1 MKDIL
6 WIALEIIVDI
16 YQGFLSAYFVYKFLM
31 PKPNANVKLYMI
43 LSGGT
48 QTILLFIMNYLNDFE
63 GISSILYWI
72 GLFVF
77 AVKMLKGNMVKKIFA
92 PIVPLLTVFVITTL
106 NLNLISSI
114 NQMSIA
120 EIVNNRGVERII
132 VLISI
137 QAMYYFAV
145 RIILK
150 LFRTD
155 EEVFK
160 ASEWSVVIATA
171 AASIVMA
178 ALLHTL
184 AMGSSN
190 DFEKL
195 LINISILILLV
206 MNIFVFHLTN
216 SLIKKNRSL
225 QEMEVLK
232 LQEQYHKQYIDNATL
247 QYDSMRKMRH
257 DLKNQFS
264 AVYGLVSENK
274 NDEALEYIKRNTDII
289 SESMQIVSTGNSIV
303 NAIINSKLSVAASMG
318 ISVSCMSV
326 NSFDGI
332 DDIDLC
338 NLLGNSLDNAITSC
352 RDLPDEKFVSVN
364 ISKEGEIYTF
374 SIQNS
379 VRDSVLTNNPML
391 KTTKEENHEEHG
403 FGTKILKDIADK
415 YGGICDFYEYNNMF
429 CCKII
434 LRAENKDLK

>member
-1 MKDIL
+1 MEDIL

-31 PKPNANVKLYMI
+31 PKPNTNVKLYMLI
-43 LSGGT
+43 SGGT
-48 QTILLFIMNYLNDFE
+48 QTFLLIVMNYLNDFE

-72 GLFVF
+72 GLFIF
-77 AVKMLKGNMVKKIFA
+77 AVKMLKGNLVKKIFA
-92 PIVPLLTVFVITTL
+92 PIVPLLTIFAITTV

-150 LFRTD
+150 LFHTD

-171 AASIVMA
+171 TASIIMA

-184 AMGSSN
+184 AMDNTN
-190 DFEKL
+190 DFDKL

-225 QEMEVLK
+225 QEMEVLR
-232 LQEQYHKQYIDNATL
+232 LQEQYHRQYIDNANL
-247 QYDSMRKMRH
+247 QYNSMRKIRH
-257 DLKNQFS
+257 DMKNQFS

-274 NDEALEYIKRNTDII
+274 NDEALKYIKRNTDTI
-289 SESMQIVSTGNSIV
+289 SQSMQIVSTGNSVV
-303 NAIINSKLSVAASMG
+303 NAIINSKLSAAASIG

-332 DDIDLC
+332 DDMDLC
-338 NLLGNSLDNAITSC
+338 NLLGNSLDNAISSC
-352 RDLPDEKFVSVN
+352 RDIPNEKFISVN
-364 ISKEGEIYTF
+364 ISKEEEIYTF
-374 SIQNS
+374 FIQNS
-379 VRDSVLTNNPML
+379 ICNSVLRNNPML
-391 KTTKEENHEEHG
+391 QTTKKENREEHG

-415 YGGICDFYEYNNMF
+415 YGGICDFYEHNDVF

-434 LRAENKDLK
+434 LKAKDKNPM